1 MLHGW
6 LTWLKK
12 ALKYFCC
19 SCEWSQMLL
28 TVEWIEILIS
38 ISYAHLIIHI
48 FSFHVC
54 VGKKL
59 NGFIDFYPY
68 FAELGGAVQL
78 MGIVKL
84 LIDPENMMATANVRM
99 CS

>member
-6 LTWLKK
+6 LTWLIK
-12 ALKYFCC
+12 ALNYLCC
-19 SCEWSQMLL
+19 SFEGPHMLL
-28 TVEWIEILIS
+28 TVEWIEILIFFMKHNFS
-38 ISYAHLIIHI
+38 IQ
-48 FSFHVC
+48 VC
-54 VGKKL
+54 VGEKIEWIYW
-59 NGFIDFYPY
+59 FSPY